1 MLKRLEE
8 ANLVVRRRDPED
20 NRLVRV
26 YITEEGR
33 ALEKSIGEQLTNLE
47 DSVLDGISPQ
57 DRETLRRI
65 LWQMIGNM
73 GGMS

>member
-26 YITEEGR
+26 YITDEGR
-33 ALEKSIGEQLTNLE
+33 ALETSIGEQLKNLE
-47 DSVLDGISPQ
+47 DSSLGGISPQ
-57 DRETLRRI
+57 DRETLRRL

-73 GGMS
+73 GGTT